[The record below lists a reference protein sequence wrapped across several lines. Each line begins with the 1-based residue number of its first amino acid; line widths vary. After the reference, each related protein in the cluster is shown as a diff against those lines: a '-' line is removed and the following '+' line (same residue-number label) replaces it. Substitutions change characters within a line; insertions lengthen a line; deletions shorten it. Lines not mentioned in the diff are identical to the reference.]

1 METFNVDN
9 KLRLVYYQIKL
20 NYDDANGWVN
30 EHSLKIYKAATW
42 LRKAYFK
49 M

>member
-20 NYDDANGWVN
+20 NYDDAKGRRQKKK
-30 EHSLKIYKAATW
+30 E
-42 LRKAYFK
+42 
-49 M
+49 